1 VKIIKLLRQEKN
13 ISQNKLA
20 RIAGI
25 SQSLLSDIE
34 SDKVSPTIDKLKS
47 ISQALQVPVS
57 KLLELDE
64 TDSTQKEVV

>member
-1 VKIIKLLRQEKN
+1 MKIIKLLRQEKN